1 MSFPATRLSV
11 VARTRSADEE
21 TRRVAWATII
31 EAYWKPAYKYLRMKW
46 SLGPDEAA
54 DLTQEF
60 FTSTLEKD
68 VVERYDPARARF
80 RTYLRLCLD
89 GFAANARKA
98 ERRLKRGGDITLVPL
113 DFQTAEGEMARHEA
127 SVDADVDELFY
138 REWVR
143 ALLERS
149 VADLKQHAAQ
159 AGRPVMFEV
168 FARYDLADEGERPTY
183 ADIAQAL
190 DLTAATVTNH
200 LAAMRR
206 QFRRIILD
214 RLREITASEEE
225 FEAEA
230 ARLLGSRPLDP
241 STGPGSPRA
250 QSRGSTRDRP

>member
-11 VARTRSADEE
+11 VERTRSTDEE
-21 TRRVAWATII
+21 TRRVALATII

-60 FTSTLEKD
+60 FTTTLEKD
-68 VVERYDPARARF
+68 VVARYDPARARF

-98 ERRLKRGGDITLVPL
+98 ERRLKRGGDLTIVPL
-113 DFQTAEGEMARHEA
+113 DFQTAEGEMARHEG
-127 SVDADVDELFY
+127 SVEADVDELFY

-143 ALLERS
+143 GLFERS
-149 VADLKQHAAQ
+149 VADLKRHAAE

-168 FARYDLADEGERPTY
+168 FARYDLVEEAGARPTY
-183 ADIAQAL
+183 AEMAREL
-190 DLTAATVTNH
+190 GLTAATVTNH

-206 QFRRIILD
+206 QFRHIVLA
-214 RLREITASEEE
+214 RLRELTSSEDE

-230 ARLLGSRPLDP
+230 ARLLGTSR
-241 STGPGSPRA
+241 
-250 QSRGSTRDRP
+250 

>member
-1 MSFPATRLSV
+1 MNFPATRLSV
-11 VARTRSADEE
+11 VERTRSADEE
-21 TRRVAWATII
+21 TRRVAWGTII

-60 FTSTLEKD
+60 FTTTLEKD
-68 VVERYDPARARF
+68 VVARYDPARARF

-98 ERRLKRGGDITLVPL
+98 GRRLKRGGDVTIVPL
-113 DFQTAEGEMARHEA
+113 DFQSAEGEMARHEG
-127 SVDADVDELFY
+127 SVEADVDELFY

-143 ALLERS
+143 ALFERS
-149 VADLKQHAAQ
+149 VADLKHHAEA
-159 AGRPVMFEV
+159 AGRPVMFAV
-168 FARYDLADEGERPTY
+168 FARYDLADEGDARPTY
-183 ADIAQAL
+183 VALAREL

-206 QFRRIILD
+206 QFRQIVLE
-214 RLREITASEEE
+214 RLRELTSSEDE

-230 ARLLGSRPLDP
+230 ARLLGRSR
-241 STGPGSPRA
+241 
-250 QSRGSTRDRP
+250 